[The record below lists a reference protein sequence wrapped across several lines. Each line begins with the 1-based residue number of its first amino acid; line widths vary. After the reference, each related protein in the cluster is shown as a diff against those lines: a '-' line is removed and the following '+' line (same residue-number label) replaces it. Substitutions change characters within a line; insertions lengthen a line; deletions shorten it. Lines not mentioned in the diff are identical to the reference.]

1 MKEGAKM
8 IWKFFKTYYLYLLI
22 FVIICVPTCRIIYS
36 DEFYILD
43 YKDRL
48 DYVMPLIGW
57 FIAFSLLILQL
68 NKNRQDNDEIKKLE
82 IKKTLQIEAYRQINI
97 SITECSK
104 IFTEIYVYYSMLPN
118 KLKIYSQDSNFNF
131 QSFIL
136 PCAINQYFIDLHKG
150 HSIYKGAIEANK
162 IAITEFDHLDTK
174 IFLEVHRLSCLIN
187 EFRDFILKNSQQS
200 LLKEKKGEFA
210 QKSNEISQMMLDIQC
225 YLHDF
230 RIILMNYFLEDIF
243 DVQVSGR
250 VPNDKNTKTLSEIAS
265 NKEEVQK
272 EFEELEKSLI
282 FPQNT
287 DSDNQTNSS
296 G

>member
-1 MKEGAKM
+1 MC
-8 IWKFFKTYYLYLLI
+8 KFIKANNLYLII
-22 FVIICVPTCRIIYS
+22 FAIICVPAFRVIFS
-36 DEFYILD
+36 EEFYILSFEE
-43 YKDRL
+43 RL
-48 DYVMPLIGW
+48 NSIMPFLGW

-68 NKNRQDNDEIKKLE
+68 KKNMQDNAELKKLE
-82 IKKTLQIEAYRQINI
+82 IKKNLQIEAYKQINT
-97 SITECSK
+97 SITESSK
-104 IFTEIYVYYSMLPN
+104 IFTDIYVGYSMLPN
-118 KLKIYSQDSNFNF
+118 KFVFFSQDPNFNF
-131 QSFIL
+131 HSFIL
-136 PCAINQYFIDLHKG
+136 PIVSNQYFADLHKG
-150 HSIYKGAIEANK
+150 HSIFKRAIEANK

-200 LLKEKKGEFA
+200 LLTENNGEFVR
-210 QKSNEISQMMLDIQC
+210 KSNEISQMMLNIQC

-230 RIILMNYFLEDIF
+230 RIILMNYFLKDIF

-250 VPNDKNTKTLSEIAS
+250 VPNDKNTKTLTEIAS